1 MSLDLTLTFEQ
12 LTINWSFSHEFAYS
26 IKQLIDND
34 IVDNIIAV
42 ADVSMTKQSTKT
54 QIYKLS

>member
-1 MSLDLTLTFEQ
+1 MSLDFTLTFEQ